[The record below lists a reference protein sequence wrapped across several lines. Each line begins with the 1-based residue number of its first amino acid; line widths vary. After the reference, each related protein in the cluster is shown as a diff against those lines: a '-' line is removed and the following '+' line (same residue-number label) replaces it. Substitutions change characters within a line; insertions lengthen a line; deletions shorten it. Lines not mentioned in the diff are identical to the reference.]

1 MNPSSNSSSSK
12 PWPTPTTDLQQA
24 IRLRAEEIYERHGRL
39 PGHDLQNW
47 AEAEKEIM
55 QELSERPTPRT
66 AVVINLNGVQYVG
79 EYALESSG
87 GYVPGELAPSTPVS
101 VRFDGEKMFVKRPN
115 GQELETTIVK
125 KIG

>member
-1 MNPSSNSSSSK
+1 MDASSNSPTSK

-24 IRLRAEEIYERHGRL
+24 IRLRAEEIYERKGRI
-39 PGHDLQNW
+39 PGHDLEDW
-47 AEAEKEIM
+47 AAAEKEIL
-55 QELSERPTPRT
+55 QKLAERSTGRT
-66 AVVINLNGVQYVG
+66 AVVVKLNGVQYVG

-87 GYVPGELAPSTPVS
+87 GYVPGEFAPSERVF
-101 VRFDGEKMFVKRPN
+101 VRFDGDKMFVKRPN